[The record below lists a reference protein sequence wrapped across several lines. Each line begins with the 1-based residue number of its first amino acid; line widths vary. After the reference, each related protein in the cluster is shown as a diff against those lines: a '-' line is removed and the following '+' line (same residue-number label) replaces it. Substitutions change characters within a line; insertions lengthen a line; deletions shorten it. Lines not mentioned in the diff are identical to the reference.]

1 LADFQASFRDFESE
15 GINIVAA
22 SVDAVEK
29 AKETVQKVGITYP
42 VACGLDPEEVSRN
55 TGAYFDAE
63 KRFLHATGF
72 VIGPDNRIV
81 VACFSTGPIGRF
93 TAKDTL
99 DLIKF
104 YKSKG

>member
-1 LADFQASFRDFESE
+1 M
-15 GINIVAA
+15 AA

-29 AKETVQKVGITYP
+29 AKETVEKVGIIYP
-42 VACGLDPEEVSRN
+42 VAYGLDPEEVAGK

-63 KRFLHATGF
+63 KRFLHAAGF

-93 TAKDTL
+93 TAIDVL
-99 DLIKF
+99 NLIRF